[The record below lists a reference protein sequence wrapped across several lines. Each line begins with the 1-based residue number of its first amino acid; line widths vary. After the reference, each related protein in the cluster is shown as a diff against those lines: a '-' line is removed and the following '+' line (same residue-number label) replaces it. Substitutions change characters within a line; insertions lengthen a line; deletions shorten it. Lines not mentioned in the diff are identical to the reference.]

1 MPLSQGIEQ
10 VGDAVQ
16 GYGCF
21 SRAGHSLNNKRA
33 DIFVADNPVLFP
45 LDGGNDIFH
54 LVIGIGTLTL
64 FLQNVIMDGQGTF
77 NHKFH
82 FAAPNSVLAF

>member
-1 MPLSQGIEQ
+1 MRDAVSEGIEQ
-10 VGDAVQ
+10 VGYAVQ

-33 DIFVADNPVLFP
+33 DIFVADNLVLFP

-54 LVIGIGTLTL
+54 LVICIGT
-64 FLQNVIMDGQGTF
+64 
-77 NHKFH
+77 
-82 FAAPNSVLAF
+82 